1 MQRGFVVEAYEGF
14 EGPDLADNN
23 VAEECEE
30 DSAEKYRKLLN
41 LVAEEEQ
48 KKKDEEPDVDME
60 ITWELGSKVEILNCV
75 VYLQK
80 EGGRHCFNVVVF
92 LLGRDLKAS
101 GEKRRREA
109 DTLGEM
115 FEEEKGEAEE
125 KEFGEAR
132 VEEQ

>member
-1 MQRGFVVEAYEGF
+1 MQREFVVEAYEGF

-23 VAEECEE
+23 MTEECEE

-48 KKKDEEPDVDME
+48 KKKEEEPDVDME

-80 EGGRHCFNVVVF
+80 EGGATLFYCGCIFIRT
-92 LLGRDLKAS
+92 RSRSRWRKKATRS
-101 GEKRRREA
+101 
-109 DTLGEM
+109 
-115 FEEEKGEAEE
+115 
-125 KEFGEAR
+125 
-132 VEEQ
+132 